1 MILRIFKV
9 EVFPEMR
16 SEFEQD
22 FASISVRTVM
32 SQAGCLSC
40 QLGFPIK
47 EKSDIYVLLT
57 LWRDLE
63 SLMAFTGKNFEE
75 SFIPAGMGRYIN
87 SCFVEHY
94 LATEPFR
101 RLDPT

>member
-9 EVFPEMR
+9 EIFPEMR
-16 SEFEQD
+16 SEFERD

-47 EKSDIYVLLT
+47 ATSNIYVLLT
-57 LWRDLE
+57 LWRNLE
-63 SLMAFTGKNFEE
+63 SLIAFTGENFEE
-75 SFIPAGMGRYIN
+75 SFIPAGMGRYVK

-94 LATEPFR
+94 LSAEPDR
-101 RLDPT
+101 RHDPN